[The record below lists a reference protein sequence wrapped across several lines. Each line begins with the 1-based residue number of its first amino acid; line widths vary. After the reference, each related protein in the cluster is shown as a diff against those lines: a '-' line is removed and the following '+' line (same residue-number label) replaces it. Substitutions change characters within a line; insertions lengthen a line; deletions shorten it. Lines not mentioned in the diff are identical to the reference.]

1 MADNFLFQFGNTEYD
16 LAARPYIMGV
26 LNVTPD
32 SFSDGGMYF
41 SIESA
46 FRHAA
51 TMIEQGADFIDIGGE
66 STRPGAETVT
76 PEEETRRTIPV
87 IEALAKEF
95 PGVPISIDT
104 YKSQIAARALD
115 AGATIVNDISGGRF
129 DPEMFALCGKRST
142 SMVLMHIQ
150 GTPKTMQ
157 QNPYYDNVVKEI
169 KDFLRTQSEQA
180 KRAGVKQIILDVGIG
195 FGKTLEHNLELLR
208 RHAEFEELGHPL
220 LIGVSRKSF
229 IGKILHGAPVEQRL
243 FGTAAATAIAVANGA
258 CIVRAHDVKEMRE
271 VSAVAFA
278 IARS

>member
-1 MADNFLFQFGNTEYD
+1 MASNFLFKFGSIEYD

-41 SIESA
+41 SPETA

-51 TMIEQGADFIDIGGE
+51 AMIEQGADFIDIGGE

-76 PEEETRRTIPV
+76 IEEETRRTIPV
-87 IEALAKEF
+87 IEALAREF
-95 PGVPISIDT
+95 PHVPISIDT
-104 YKSQIAARALD
+104 YKSQIAAQALD
-115 AGATIVNDISGGRF
+115 AGATIVNDISGGQF
-129 DPEMFALCGKRST
+129 DPEMFALCGKRNA

-157 QNPYYDNVVKEI
+157 QNPHYEDVVKEI
-169 KDFLRTQSEQA
+169 KDFLRAQSEQA

-195 FGKTLEHNLELLR
+195 FGKTLEHNLELLCR
-208 RHAEFEELGHPL
+208 LLEFEELGHPL

-229 IGKILHGAPVEQRL
+229 IGKILNGAPVEQRL
-243 FGTAAATAIAVANGA
+243 FGTAAATAIAIANGA
-258 CIVRAHDVKEMRE
+258 RIVRAHDVKEMRE
-271 VSAVAFA
+271 VAAVAFA
-278 IARS
+278 ITRG